1 MVLMVKIEKSLLSK
15 ETKGISKTM
24 STKNKDKS
32 LEGVLIAALAY
43 SASSFLKIVLIPFPK
58 MVLYK

>member
-43 SASSFLKIVLIPFPK
+43 SVYYIWDAHAFNIF
-58 MVLYK
+58 